1 LRAALGRRLKVRFR
15 CSKACVAHF
24 AITVASRGIVQG
36 ASAPLTVAKGQG
48 RLRSAGS
55 GTATLVFEARLR
67 KRLKRSRRLTLVI
80 VGYAVS
86 GDSRPST
93 PKSIRIRLR

>member
-1 LRAALGRRLKVRFR
+1 VRAALGRRLKVRFR

-24 AITVASRGIVQG
+24 VITVASPRIAQG

-55 GTATLVFEARLR
+55 GTATVVFKARLR
-67 KRLKRSRRLTLVI
+67 KRLQRSRPLTLVI

-93 PKSIRIRLR
+93 PKRVRITLR